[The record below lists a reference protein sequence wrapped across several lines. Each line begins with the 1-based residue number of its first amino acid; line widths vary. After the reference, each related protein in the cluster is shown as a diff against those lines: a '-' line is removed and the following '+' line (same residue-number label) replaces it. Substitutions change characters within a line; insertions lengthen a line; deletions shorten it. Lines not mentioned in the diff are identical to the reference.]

1 MPLARVLFHFHFP
14 VKEIEAWSRLN
25 RMVALNRALGLFT
38 NALQPPAQ
46 SPVTIEGR
54 DGHSVS
60 TQGTETPE
68 DFLLA
73 SAQDFGG
80 RVTWRPCPQ
89 HLSLLFPQ
97 PTLGNEHP
105 ELQTWTPGA

>member
-1 MPLARVLFHFHFP
+1 
-14 VKEIEAWSRLN
+14 
-25 RMVALNRALGLFT
+25 MVALNRALGLFT